1 MGVGGAEEKGRVNKQ
16 PPSCQLFLLF
26 LEHLSQR
33 KRRKRWT
40 GSEEGKEITE
50 MKRTRDKVVHQ
61 LRLNIN
67 GIFNQYCFCIF
78 LLKNH
83 RIIVFGSKKYFI
95 KFFICKKCLN

>member
-1 MGVGGAEEKGRVNKQ
+1 MFSRLDSVFPQMRVYRARSCGQFNRNTINGRKRGLGGWGGAEEKGRVNKQ

-50 MKRTRDKVVHQ
+50 RR
-61 LRLNIN
+61 
-67 GIFNQYCFCIF
+67 
-78 LLKNH
+78 
-83 RIIVFGSKKYFI
+83 
-95 KFFICKKCLN
+95 